1 MFNNRRFPSSSL
13 SYSYFGKKYHN
24 DDTFTLAIGL
34 IILSLWHL
42 IYVSSNWK
50 FRSLFLSDL
59 VGICNKFLRK
69 ILYLTLFPLR
79 KEGTGWKLPSPFS
92 TQTFW
97 KISESINWCGL
108 CFCDFQFISIW
119 HILRNL
125 QGSAA
130 LRSPAVAILLKVPED
145 FRKFIILY
153 KFHIFCILAALQY
166 FDEKITFD
174 DKVI

>member
-1 MFNNRRFPSSSL
+1 MRVFPISSLLMPVNLIQYKGTVGMFNNRRFPSSSL

-69 ILYLTLFPLR
+69 ILYLTLYPLR
-79 KEGTGWKLPSPFS
+79 KEGGVKTTEP
-92 TQTFW
+92 
-97 KISESINWCGL
+97 
-108 CFCDFQFISIW
+108 
-119 HILRNL
+119 
-125 QGSAA
+125 
-130 LRSPAVAILLKVPED
+130 LLHSNFLKN
-145 FRKFIILY
+145 FRKY
-153 KFHIFCILAALQY
+153 KLVWAVFLSLSIYNYLTYSEKSSGFCSSQKSGSGY
-166 FDEKITFD
+166 FVGRT
-174 DKVI
+174 

>member
-1 MFNNRRFPSSSL
+1 MN
-13 SYSYFGKKYHN
+13 
-24 DDTFTLAIGL
+24 
-34 IILSLWHL
+34 
-42 IYVSSNWK
+42 
-50 FRSLFLSDL
+50 
-59 VGICNKFLRK
+59 C
-69 ILYLTLFPLR
+69 
-79 KEGTGWKLPSPFS
+79 
-92 TQTFW
+92 
-97 KISESINWCGL
+97 CGL
-108 CFCDFQFISIW
+108 CLCDFQFISIL

-130 LRSPAVAILLKVPED
+130 LGSPAVAILLEAPEN

>member
-1 MFNNRRFPSSSL
+1 MRVFPISSLLMPVNLIQYRGTVETFNNRRFPSSSL

-59 VGICNKFLRK
+59 VGIYKFLRK

-79 KEGTGWKLPSPFS
+79 KEDGGGGENYRPPSPLKLFE
-92 TQTFW
+92 
-97 KISESINWCGL
+97 K
-108 CFCDFQFISIW
+108 FQ
-119 HILRNL
+119 
-125 QGSAA
+125 
-130 LRSPAVAILLKVPED
+130 KV
-145 FRKFIILY
+145 
-153 KFHIFCILAALQY
+153 
-166 FDEKITFD
+166 
-174 DKVI
+174 